1 MGRKQHRF
9 FTRLY
14 LQFANCNIHREKQ
27 YLQSGYELQ
36 NIILIV
42 ILNDMFSQDIVLEH
56 TYKFSQ
62 FEAGWTLPPNFT
74 QYRFPS
80 KLDFDISTWTLL

>member
-56 TYKFSQ
+56 T
-62 FEAGWTLPPNFT
+62 
-74 QYRFPS
+74 
-80 KLDFDISTWTLL
+80 